1 MDFSDKYRSAGKI
14 IVFRVGEDVLVTSP
28 IKNRRDYLLFNKVP
42 LSLMTHPDTKHF
54 QMVIS
59 QGFVLASYT
68 SPSPPTFITN
78 NYYYIRKWTINIP
91 ITNSPR
97 YSLKKSHLIYLKNT
111 RVAKTRFTPR
121 IGIITI

>member
-68 SPSPPTFITN
+68 SPSPLHLLQIIT
-78 NYYYIRKWTINIP
+78 
-91 ITNSPR
+91 ITLENGQ
-97 YSLKKSHLIYLKNT
+97 LIYL
-111 RVAKTRFTPR
+111 
-121 IGIITI
+121 